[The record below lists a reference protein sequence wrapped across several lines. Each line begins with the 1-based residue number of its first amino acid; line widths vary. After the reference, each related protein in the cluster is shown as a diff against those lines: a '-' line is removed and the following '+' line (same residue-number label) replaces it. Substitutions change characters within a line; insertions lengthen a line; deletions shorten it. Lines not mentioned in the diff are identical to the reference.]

1 MRAMWSGVVAF
12 GLVSVPVK
20 LYAATEDHDVHFHQ
34 VHTADGGRVK
44 MVRTCS
50 IDGEKLELSEI
61 SSAFDVGGGEMVV
74 MSQADFDGLP
84 VAGKDEIEVLEFVPA
99 DQVDPVLFDRSY
111 YLEPE
116 PRGLKPYVLLREA
129 LQRTDRT
136 ALVRVVLRTRSQLA
150 ALRVRDDVLVLQT
163 LLWPDE
169 VRAADFPVL
178 AGATDV
184 RTQEIAM
191 AESLVE
197 SLSGDFDPRAYRD
210 EYREALVAVIDAKAA
225 GGATTVPTPDPA
237 STDGGGVVLDLMEAL
252 RESVARSRDG
262 GGAAGSSTG
271 ARRSAS
277 SNGAPA
283 KKRATAAKKAPAKKS
298 VAKEAPA
305 KKSVA
310 KEAPAKK
317 TSRRSA

>member
-50 IDGEKLELSEI
+50 IDSEKLELSEI

-277 SNGAPA
+277 PNGAPA

-298 VAKEAPA
+298 VAKKAPA

-310 KEAPAKK
+310 KKAPAKK

>member
-225 GGATTVPTPDPA
+225 GGATTVPTPDPV

-283 KKRATAAKKAPAKKS
+283 KKAPAKKSVAKKAPAKKS
-298 VAKEAPA
+298 VAK
-305 KKSVA
+305 K
-310 KEAPAKK
+310 APAKK

>member
-225 GGATTVPTPDPA
+225 GGATTVPTPDPV

-283 KKRATAAKKAPAKKS
+283 KKSVAKKVPAKKSVAKKAPAKKS
-298 VAKEAPA
+298 VAK
-305 KKSVA
+305 K
-310 KEAPAKK
+310 APAKK